1 MVVLSPGE
9 SFWGEK
15 GCLIMKDSGISVHS
29 EYMGP
34 KSMLSGERIFIL
46 RFSND
51 STRDRCLW
59 ISGQNTHLLHIK
71 NDGEEL
77 FVRSGAYVASTSK
90 VRLKGK
96 VTRQTLKTRLSLQQI
111 EGESSVFVEHQG
123 DLICRQL
130 ADGEIYEVDENHF
143 LAVKGMPISSLEVI
157 WKINRLWK
165 REGLSMIKVVG
176 PGAIYVSP
184 TPMSNYKDPITII
197 IVGLLIILYL
207 LFIFFLP
214 QSLGLNS
221 I

>member
-15 GCLIMKDSGISVHS
+15 GCLIMKDSRISVHS
-29 EYMGP
+29 EYMGL
-34 KSMLSGERIFIL
+34 KSMLSGERIFML

-51 STRDRCLW
+51 SLGDRCLW

-96 VTRQTLKTRLSLQQI
+96 VTSQTLKTRMSLQQI

-130 ADGEIYEVDENHF
+130 ANGEIYEIDENRF
-143 LAVKGMPISSLEVI
+143 LAVKGMPISSLEVS
-157 WKINRLWK
+157 WSINRLWK
-165 REGLSMIKVVG
+165 REGLSMIKVIG
-176 PGAIYVSP
+176 PGTIYISP
-184 TPMSNYKDPITII
+184 TPMLNHKDPITII
-197 IVGLLIILYL
+197 IVCVFLIVCFLFWFLLPRLY
-207 LFIFFLP
+207 I
-214 QSLGLNS
+214 G
-221 I
+221 

>member
-29 EYMGP
+29 EYMGA
-34 KSMLSGERIFIL
+34 KSLLSGERIFIL
-46 RFSND
+46 RFSNN
-51 STRDRCLW
+51 SSRDRCLW

-96 VTRQTLKTRLSLQQI
+96 VTSQTLKTRMSLQKI

-123 DLICRQL
+123 DLICKQL
-130 ADGEIYEVDENHF
+130 AKGEIYEVDENHF
-143 LAVKGMPISSLEVI
+143 LAVKGMPISSIEVS
-157 WKINRLWK
+157 WKINRLWQ
-165 REGLSMIKVVG
+165 REGLSLIKVVG
-176 PGAIYVSP
+176 PGAIYISP
-184 TPMSNYKDPITII
+184 TPMSNHKDPITI
-197 IVGLLIILYL
+197 LIFCFFFILYL
-207 LFIFFLP
+207 LFLFIP
-214 QSLGLNS
+214 QLLVR
-221 I
+221 